1 MTAAP
6 APSGPAPSGRPPAP
20 SDPSPALRLTGV
32 TVWEWDDRLRQR
44 QPILTD
50 VDWTVGPG
58 EQWAVLG
65 PNGAGKSTLL
75 DICAGMRHPSLGE
88 VEILGETVGRV
99 DLRALRERIGH
110 VDVKT
115 EEAFSPRLTARGV
128 VLTGATGTIQVL
140 EERMCAANRSRAQQL
155 LEQFGCAAVAEHAF
169 ASCSQGE
176 RRRILLARA
185 LMRRPPLLLLD
196 EPADGLDLPGREAL
210 LAALASLAGELRAPR
225 RRPRHAPPR
234 GAAAEHHPRAAAGG
248 RARERLRRRVR
259 RTRRRAAE
267 RLLRRARERLARGRP
282 LGRARDP
289 QLVASPQRPPQP
301 RPSSLRLPP
310 ELPTIDPQGP
320 PSRRRRDTGIQRCR
334 AERR

>member
-1 MTAAP
+1 MTAVPDAAP
-6 APSGPAPSGRPPAP
+6 ASV
-20 SDPSPALRLTGV
+20 LHLTGV
-32 TVWEWDDRLRQR
+32 TVWEWDARLRQR
-44 QPILTD
+44 QPILSGI
-50 VDWTVGPG
+50 DWTVGPG

-75 DICAGMRHPSLGE
+75 DVAAGMRHPSRGR

-115 EEAFSPRLTARGV
+115 EEAFSPRRTTLDV

-140 EERMCAANRSRAQQL
+140 EDRLDDAVRERAAL
-155 LEQFGCAAVAEHAF
+155 LLGQFGCAGIAAHSF

-210 LAALASLAGELRAPR
+210 LAALAALTHEGGSAGGAPEVLRLLAGEQPAPAVVLVTHHLEEL
-225 RRPRHAPPR
+225 PPSITHALLL
-234 GAAAEHHPRAAAGG
+234 AGG
-248 RARERLRRRVR
+248 RAVACGAAPAVLADEPLSACFGVPVTV
-259 RTRRRAAE
+259 TRAGGRWAARAT
-267 RLLRRARERLARGRP
+267 
-282 LGRARDP
+282 
-289 QLVASPQRPPQP
+289 
-301 RPSSLRLPP
+301 PSW
-310 ELPTIDPQGP
+310 
-320 PSRRRRDTGIQRCR
+320 
-334 AERR
+334 

>member
-1 MTAAP
+1 MAAGTPHPGPRSTDAP
-6 APSGPAPSGRPPAP
+6 APRLDPWPSSSA
-20 SDPSPALRLTGV
+20 GV
-32 TVWEWDDRLRQR
+32 TVWEWDARLRQR
-44 QPILTD
+44 QPILSD
-50 VDWTVGPG
+50 IDWSVAPG

-75 DICAGMRHPSLGE
+75 DIAAGMRHPSRGR
-88 VEILGETVGRV
+88 VDILGETVGRV

-115 EEAFSPRLTARGV
+115 EEAFSPRRTALDV

-140 EERMCAANRSRAQQL
+140 QERVDAATRERAAQL
-155 LEQFGCAAVAEHAF
+155 LEQFGCAAVAAHSF

-210 LAALASLAGELRAPR
+210 LAALAILAERAAGPG

-234 GAAAEHHPRAAAGG
+234 GAAGDDHPRAAAQE
-248 RARERLRRRVR
+248 RARHRLRRRAR
-259 RTRRRAAE
+259 RPHRRAAE
-267 RLLRRARERLARGRP
+267 RLLRCAGDACRARAAAGP
-282 LGRARDP
+282 RAP
-289 QLVASPQRPPQP
+289 PPAGSGERPPL
-301 RPSSLRLPP
+301 RYLASLPYHRL
-310 ELPTIDPQGP
+310 TA
-320 PSRRRRDTGIQRCR
+320 SV
-334 AERR
+334 